1 MTSKVKGTVQGLLSG
16 MFWGLDT
23 ALNGVVLTLAPFIF
37 TDNRLVSGALL
48 LAFFHDFISAL
59 LLTVG
64 MGVRGE
70 LKGLVSLLRKRS
82 AHFVILAALFAGP
95 LGMRSY
101 LIAVDLIGSS
111 LTATISAMYPAVA
124 AVLGAVFLKDYLN
137 KRGWFGLAL
146 TILAIIILGY
156 TNLSSFNSLFW
167 GVLAALLCVF
177 GWASESVITA
187 YGMKEDISPK
197 QALLIRQWTSSLAYL
212 MFMFFEGQIVYSLSQ
227 VVTSASMLLLVAL
240 ATIGTLSYLC
250 YYSAIDTI
258 GPVKATGLNVTYS
271 IWTVVFSIFLLGGF
285 VDIRLI
291 ICGILI
297 IVGSSLVI
305 KS

>member
-1 MTSKVKGTVQGLLSG
+1 
-16 MFWGLDT
+16 
-23 ALNGVVLTLAPFIF
+23 
-37 TDNRLVSGALL
+37 
-48 LAFFHDFISAL
+48 
-59 LLTVG
+59 
-64 MGVRGE
+64 
-70 LKGLVSLLRKRS
+70 
-82 AHFVILAALFAGP
+82 
-95 LGMRSY
+95 
-101 LIAVDLIGSS
+101 
-111 LTATISAMYPAVA
+111 
-124 AVLGAVFLKDYLN
+124 
-137 KRGWFGLAL
+137 
-146 TILAIIILGY
+146 
-156 TNLSSFNSLFW
+156 
-167 GVLAALLCVF
+167 
-177 GWASESVITA
+177 
-187 YGMKEDISPK
+187 
-197 QALLIRQWTSSLAYL
+197 
-212 MFMFFEGQIVYSLSQ
+212 MFFEGQIVYSLSQ